1 MRSWY
6 LASVA
11 TFAEKKFV
19 CIIRAVTTSR
29 EKVAAALP
37 NWNEE
42 NPLYHVTSFFY
53 HQVLK
58 DEFMAEI

>member
-42 NPLYHVTSFFY
+42 NPLYHVTSFFTI
-53 HQVLK
+53 K
-58 DEFMAEI
+58 F